1 VKVFMIGATVAVSFR
16 MVSLLAFIL
25 LAGIPREVRSQSDER
40 IEDAKKEGQLVFY
53 SGMIVQDTQIVLTA
67 FEKRYP
73 FIKTTHYRAR
83 GSALVARIQSEARAG
98 RQAWDVYNSTGFE
111 GYVLLEQGYFGR
123 FDSPERKHYPDG
135 HRDREG
141 YWTTMYTTP
150 MLPSY
155 NTRLVSA
162 RDLPIQYTDFLQ
174 PKWKGKLG
182 LDPQD
187 FEWYA
192 NLRKTW
198 GAEKARSFVSGLV
211 KQDVILRQG
220 RALLTDLLGA
230 GEFSILVNNYL
241 PNVFRVRDKGSP
253 TDFFPLDPVIAG
265 AGPIGINR
273 VAPHP
278 NAARLFV
285 DFCLSKEGQSVLIG
299 IGKSS
304 ARSDVPGNPMNLL
317 KGPRIVPS
325 DLSLGK
331 IYVETRKEYEELL
344 RIRN

>member
-16 MVSLLAFIL
+16 MVSLLAFTL